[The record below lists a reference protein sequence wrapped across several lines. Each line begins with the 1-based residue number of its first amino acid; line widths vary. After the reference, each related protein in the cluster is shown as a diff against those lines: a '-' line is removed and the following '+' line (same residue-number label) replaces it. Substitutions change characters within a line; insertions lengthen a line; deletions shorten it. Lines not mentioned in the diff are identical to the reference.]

1 MNIKNIIGIILMFVA
16 LASCSEETF
25 IEQSYQTEM
34 CTLNF
39 TMEGVKTKVETGT
52 ASSSYATEQE
62 LTVNNCFIAIY
73 TNKPGETN
81 TWDVKVLSDN
91 YKVAKT
97 TKGFTISGIALPFKT
112 NLKLV
117 AIANLPEDN
126 LNEYKLKTTYQ
137 ELVEHASVITA
148 FSDKDG
154 LITFDPE
161 SLIKFGS
168 KDLYFDVINQN
179 IEIALT
185 QLAAKISLNLA
196 VGGEEKDSPTFTLNQ
211 IDIKNVECH
220 SKVLAPAGN
229 SNSTHLADKSLP
241 FNEEVT
247 KIDNISFYT
256 YEKPYYNG
264 NQDAEVLTI
273 FVKGVWSKQENN
285 YPNSFTLKINPA
297 SSTQST
303 KGGLL
308 HGNYYYVT
316 GTLKQ
321 QISDITVS
329 VKKWTN
335 KDLDVE
341 FK

>member
-1 MNIKNIIGIILMFVA
+1 MFVA

-25 IEQSYQTEM
+25 VEQSYQTEM

-52 ASSSYATEQE
+52 ASSSYATKQE

-97 TKGFTISGIALPFKT
+97 DKGFTISDIALPFKT

-126 LNEYKLKTTYQ
+126 LDEYKLKTTYQ
-137 ELVEHASVITA
+137 ELVDYASVVTA
-148 FSDKDG
+148 FPEKEG
-154 LITFDPE
+154 LITFDPK

-168 KDLYFDVINQN
+168 KDLFFSVINQN

-211 IDIKNVECH
+211 IDIKNVECQ

-229 SNSTHLADKSLP
+229 PNSRNLVEKSLP
-241 FNEEVT
+241 FNEEVK

-256 YEKPYYNG
+256 YEKPYYSG
-264 NQDAEVLTI
+264 NDDQALTI
-273 FVKGVWSKQENN
+273 SIKGVWSKSSND
-285 YPNSFTLKINPA
+285 YPNTFILKINPA
-297 SSTQST
+297 STQS
-303 KGGLL
+303 KEGGLL
-308 HGNYYYVT
+308 HGNLYEVT
-316 GTLKQ
+316 GTLKES
-321 QISDITVS
+321 ISDMNVS
-329 VKKWTN
+329 VKDWEVKSVTVDYG
-335 KDLDVE
+335 K
-341 FK
+341 